1 MMLINDLVP
10 YVLPDVLGCPLPLVT
25 RAIVDA
31 ASEFCR
37 TSRAA
42 WLRQTHSVAAAD
54 VVDGVATLTY
64 AVPAGQAIYAP
75 VVVEIDGCPKTLVS
89 DACPLNTGSRSIFYS
104 IFSPNVTFSG
114 LAAQA
119 QTVKGTFAVVPASPS
134 PTIPDTCRTWLE
146 AIASGA
152 RWRLMAMP
160 QAQWFSGE
168 AATYNEQLFR
178 SGINRA
184 RIAANKGF
192 SDVSLRVGPGSS

>member
-1 MMLINDLVP
+1 MQIDDLIP

-25 RAIVDA
+25 RAIAGA

-42 WLRQTHSVAAAD
+42 WLGQTHSVVAAD

-64 AVPAGQAIYAP
+64 TVPTGQDIYAP
-75 VVVEIDGCPKTLVS
+75 VAVDIDGCPKTLIS
-89 DACPLNTGSRSIFYS
+89 DAFPLNTGSRSIFYS
-104 IFSPNVTFSG
+104 ISSPIVTFSG
-114 LAAQA
+114 LAAQDQIIKA
-119 QTVKGTFAVVPASPS
+119 TLAVVPATIS
-134 PTIPDTCRTWLE
+134 PTIPDSCRSWLE

-152 RWRLMAMP
+152 KWRLMAMP

-184 RIAANKGF
+184 RIAASKGF
-192 SDVSLRVGPGSS
+192 SDVSLRVSPGSS